1 MAQQRFLVYFMSAY
15 GLVSAQVP
23 NYALKGQEINLV
35 PSIFGQPD
43 EILWTHN
50 NKKVVLFDGMEEF
63 VFPPYENRLTLD
75 WASAELAIKDAT
87 YEDSGDYELELD
99 VYKQLHRSKYKWE
112 VIDKVSKPRISCEMV
127 DTYQATLVCS
137 TDSKHLRLV
146 QFKWSS
152 GGKRQPGPNLT
163 ITLSDEDDD
172 RVYRC
177 DVSNPLTN
185 ETATFTAK
193 DCFLDKKSAA
203 LLAIILPVIFVIAF
217 ILLMVLG
224 FVFRRKLR
232 DTACFENTKKG
243 FFKRRWSATEGS
255 SQGDET
261 TSFLGGFPTLPSNQR
276 LRPLLPSDWIDS
288 ADGNEEKHDALN
300 GSNKEL
306 TGDEGV
312 ESDAATGLT
321 TSSKTPNSPL
331 TSSDLNTTTENE
343 DISSQQISG
352 DTSGETE
359 SEVDSPEVNRPD
371 STSTE
376 EKAPQE
382 EKERVSEQEPL
393 SDIAQGA
400 LATGGE
406 DRQESSTSAP
416 AGDTQS
422 DSEGDEAIAD
432 EEQSETESHQSAT
445 DAPHDGNANTTETTT
460 ENKCPISN
468 ELNVEQ

>member
-15 GLVSAQVP
+15 SLVSAQVL

-43 EILWTHN
+43 GILWTHN

-99 VYKQLHRSKYKWE
+99 VYKQVHRSKYKWE
-112 VIDKVSKPRISCEMV
+112 VIDKVSKPRISCEIA

-137 TDSKHLRLV
+137 TNSKHLRLV

-203 LLAIILPVIFVIAF
+203 LLATIVPVIFAIAF

-224 FVFRRKLR
+224 CVFRRKFP

-255 SQGDET
+255 NQGDET
-261 TSFLGGFPTLPSNQR
+261 TSFLGVFPTLPSNQR

-288 ADGNEEKHDALN
+288 AYGNEEKHDALN

-321 TSSKTPNSPL
+321 TSSKTPTSRL

-343 DISSQQISG
+343 DVSSQQISG

-359 SEVDSPEVNRPD
+359 SEVDSPEVKKPD

-382 EKERVSEQEPL
+382 EKEESVSEQEPL

-406 DRQESSTSAP
+406 DRQESSTSAS

-432 EEQSETESHQSAT
+432 EEQSETESQQSTT
-445 DAPHDGNANTTETTT
+445 DAPHDSNANTT
-460 ENKCPISN
+460 ENKCPIPN
-468 ELNVEQ
+468 ELNVE